1 MDRLA
6 VFLDTFFRPDLIQR
20 YWFDVLASMVVTIQV
35 AVGVIVTG
43 LALGLGLAVL
53 RSFGLRPLNVLI
65 VIYADLLRTLPPL
78 VFLLLTYFGLPN
90 FGVFL
95 SSFVVLWV
103 VLSLILAAFAEEI
116 FWAGIISIR
125 KEQWEAARSTG
136 LNFLQT
142 LAYVVLP
149 QAVRLT
155 IPPLTNRTVVITK
168 NTALGSLIGV
178 PEILNVSSTAVS
190 FTGNL
195 TPIML
200 GTIAYLALFVPV
212 TVFGRWL
219 ETTMS
224 WKRL

>member
-35 AVGVIVTG
+35 AVSVIVTG
-43 LALGLGLAVL
+43 LALGIGLAIL

-142 LAYVVLP
+142 LAYVVFP

-190 FTGNL
+190 FTANL